1 MHRNTQDHFIL
12 PPELAILA
20 ARVLQMAR
28 ERGIRLASA
37 ESCTGGRIGAAL
49 TAIPGSSDCY
59 QGGVIAYQNAVKETL
74 LGVPAQL
81 LLVHGAVSEPV
92 ARSMAQGA
100 RKALDADW
108 AVSTSGI
115 AGPGGGSEE
124 KPVGLVCMGIAGPQ
138 GDFAYRH
145 IFSGT
150 REQIQ
155 SQSVYTVLELLLRHL
170 QDSCSK

>member
-1 MHRNTQDHFIL
+1 MHRTTQADFIL
-12 PPELAILA
+12 PSGLATLA
-20 ARVLQMAR
+20 AQVLQMAR
-28 ERGIRLASA
+28 KRGIRLASA

-49 TAIPGSSDCY
+49 TSIPGSSDCY
-59 QGGVIAYQNAVKETL
+59 PGGVVAYQNAVKERL

-81 LLVHGAVSEPV
+81 LLEHGAVSEPV
-92 ARSMAQGA
+92 ARAMAEGA

-138 GDFAYRH
+138 GNFAYRH

-150 REQIQ
+150 REEIQ

-170 QDSCSK
+170 QET